1 VIRIIQHTRRLLFL
15 GLVPYF
21 LSLRLVR
28 SLSGEG
34 FPTSGNDTIRHFAY
48 SITSVIATV
57 ALILAIPCSLSLAA
71 GTDDAVARIQKA
83 YEGIKDM
90 KGVFVQKNVIKDL
103 NKTDTY
109 NGDFFVKRPLKMK
122 WQYKGKASQD
132 LLINN
137 DTVIIYK
144 KGDNQAYRSK
154 FNKETYGQSPVV
166 LLTGMGNIREEFN
179 ISGTDKVLTLKP
191 KKPMAGIVSITLHLS
206 DADFPIRSFTIQD
219 GRSNIVEIELKEV
232 KINTGVK
239 DSLFDL
245 NLPKG
250 VNVYEQ

>member
-1 VIRIIQHTRRLLFL
+1 MKKNVLMVLTLLL
-15 GLVPYF
+15 TLIP
-21 LSLRLVR
+21 
-28 SLSGEG
+28 
-34 FPTSGNDTIRHFAY
+34 
-48 SITSVIATV
+48 SV
-57 ALILAIPCSLSLAA
+57 SFAA

-90 KGVFVQKNVIKDL
+90 KGTFVQKNVIRDL

-109 NGDFFVKRPLKMK
+109 TGEFFVKRPLRMK
-122 WQYKGKASQD
+122 WAYKGKASQD

-137 DTVIIYK
+137 DTVLIYK

-166 LLTGMGNIREEFN
+166 LLTGMGNIKEEFT
-179 ISGTDKVLTLKP
+179 ITGSEKILTLKP
-191 KKPMAGIVSITLHLS
+191 KKSMAGIVSITLHLS
-206 DADFPIRSFTIQD
+206 DTDFPIRAFTIRD
-219 GRSNIVEIELKEV
+219 GRNTVEIELKEI
-232 KINTGVK
+232 KINTGIK

-250 VNVYEQ
+250 VNVYEQPS

>member
-1 VIRIIQHTRRLLFL
+1 MKKSIHFISHSFVLIFL
-15 GLVPYF
+15 TLAF
-21 LSLRLVR
+21 
-28 SLSGEG
+28 
-34 FPTSGNDTIRHFAY
+34 TSTISF
-48 SITSVIATV
+48 
-57 ALILAIPCSLSLAA
+57 AA
-71 GTDDAVARIQKA
+71 GTDDAVASIQKA

-90 KGVFVQKNVIKDL
+90 KGVFVQKNIIKDL

-109 NGDFFVKRPLKMK
+109 KGDFFIKRPLKMK

-137 DTVIIYK
+137 ETVIIYK
-144 KGDNQAYRSK
+144 KGDNQAYRSQ

-179 ISGTDKVLTLKP
+179 ISGTDKILTLKP

-206 DADFPIRSFTIQD
+206 DADFPIRTFTIRD
-219 GRSNIVEIELKEV
+219 GRANVVEIELKDV
-232 KINTGVK
+232 KINTGIK

-245 NLPKG
+245 NIPKG
-250 VNVYEQ
+250 VNVYEQPS